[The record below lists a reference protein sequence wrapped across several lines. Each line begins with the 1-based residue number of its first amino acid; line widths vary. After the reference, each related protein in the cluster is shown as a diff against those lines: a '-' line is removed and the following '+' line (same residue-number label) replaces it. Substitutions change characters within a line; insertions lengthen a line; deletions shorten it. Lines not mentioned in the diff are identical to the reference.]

1 MRLYLI
7 HRKYY
12 LQYLQAQKIVED
24 ILNEQERLLNKVQP
38 KSTLAEHERDF
49 MPSSP
54 KVGGKRTNKAEEYA
68 IEMERLRIKT
78 RLTEAKALLQDRAM
92 LLDQKE
98 QELRKSRDIYN
109 MIYRCKWVDEMK
121 PEAIVF
127 ATGYSRSQ
135 VYSILGHL
143 EKQLER
149 GVNG

>member
-1 MRLYLI
+1 MGSKL
-7 HRKYY
+7 
-12 LQYLQAQKIVED
+12 E
-24 ILNEQERLLNKVQP
+24 
-38 KSTLAEHERDF
+38 
-49 MPSSP
+49 
-54 KVGGKRTNKAEEYA
+54 
-68 IEMERLRIKT
+68 
-78 RLTEAKALLQDRAM
+78 
-92 LLDQKE
+92 QKE